1 MKLMFSAVLLGLT
14 LSGAAALAQSPP
26 MVKGKIEKV
35 DTAAGKVTLDHE
47 RVPNLDMDAMS
58 MVWKAQ
64 DAAMLKGL
72 KSGDKV
78 QFTADRVN
86 GQLTITKI
94 QKAK

>member
-1 MKLMFSAVLLGLT
+1 MKTIFIAAALSLGLT
-14 LSGAAALAQSPP
+14 GAALAQSPP
-26 MVKGKIEKV
+26 MVKGTVEKV

-64 DAAMLKGL
+64 SASMLKGL
-72 KSGDKV
+72 KAGDKV

-86 GQLTITKI
+86 GQLTLTKI